1 MEEFNINNTE
11 KTVETKT
18 SEAILQTP
26 EEVVIGNRK
35 YSVSPPSVATLILVS
50 EAVSRLPRFDSQGK
64 NVLEQCLAYAKGCE
78 PLGEIAAIL
87 ILGARGL
94 KETVT
99 EATDGERKG
108 LRSLIPFLNRKAA
121 TTREIDRKAELT
133 RELLETQSP
142 RELFNLTARLLNRMQ
157 IADFFGLTTFLTEI
171 NLLRQTKVEDT
182 ES

>member
-1 MEEFNINNTE
+1 MEEVKKQNAKTIETE
-11 KTVETKT
+11 T
-18 SEAILQTP
+18 SDAILQTP
-26 EEVVIGNRK
+26 EEVTIGEK
-35 YSVSPPSVATLILVS
+35 IYSVQPPSVATLILVS
-50 EAVSRLPRFDSQGK
+50 EAVSRLPHFDSTQE
-64 NVLEQCLAYAKGCE
+64 NVLEQSLALAKDCE

-108 LRSLIPFLNRKAA
+108 LRSLIPFLNGKAV

-142 RELFNLTARLLNRMQ
+142 RELFNLTARLLKRMQ

-171 NLLRQTKVEDT
+171 NLLRQTKVEEE

>member
-1 MEEFNINNTE
+1 MEEVKKQNAKTIETE
-11 KTVETKT
+11 T
-18 SEAILQTP
+18 SDAILQTP
-26 EEVVIGNRK
+26 EEVTIGEK
-35 YSVSPPSVATLILVS
+35 TYSVQPPSVATLILVS
-50 EAVSRLPRFDSQGK
+50 EAVSRLPHFDSTQE
-64 NVLEQCLAYAKGCE
+64 NVLEQSLALAKDCE

-99 EATDGERKG
+99 EATDSERKG
-108 LRSLIPFLNRKAA
+108 LRSLIPFLNGKTT

-142 RELFNLTARLLNRMQ
+142 RELFNLTARLLKRMQ

-171 NLLRQTKVEDT
+171 NLLRQTKVEEE